1 MATKT
6 TTQTTAPTTQD
17 IQDFLLK
24 LFDGVFSEEQLDNKR
39 KLVFAR
45 IAGYV
50 SPKTGAKVSDLLTDD
65 EIGQVIN
72 CLSDAYFNRKMQA
85 RAKRIEGAF

>member
-1 MATKT
+1 MKT
-6 TTQTTAPTTQD
+6 
-17 IQDFLLK
+17 L
-24 LFDGVFSEEQLDNKR
+24 
-39 KLVFAR
+39 R
-45 IAGYV
+45 ILEANEVGHGILIEMDAGYV

-85 RAKRIEGAF
+85 RAKRIGEGF

>member
-1 MATKT
+1 MATKPT
-6 TTQTTAPTTQD
+6 TPTTQD
-17 IQDFLLK
+17 IQDFLIK
-24 LFDGVFSEEQLDNKR
+24 LFDGIFTEEQLDNKR

-50 SPKTGAKVSDLLTDD
+50 SPKTGAKVSDLLTND

-85 RAKRIEGAF
+85 RAKIIGEGF